1 MINTINQELCT
12 GCGTCLKTCGLDV
25 FRLDTN
31 QNTISPCSR
40 ECPAG
45 TDMRAYNALMQ
56 LGMREEAAQKLKE
69 RNPFPAITG
78 RVCPHPCEKKCS
90 RAEVDGAVNINAVE
104 QYLGDLDLDT
114 LPERPAVRH
123 LAKVAVAG
131 SGPAGL
137 SCAWFLAQMGYP
149 VTVFEAASEPGGMLR
164 WGIPAYRLPT
174 AVIDAQIRQL
184 RSLGVRFVCNTR
196 IGDGCDIS
204 LEELGRRGFKAVF
217 LAPGAALSRR
227 AQIPGEEAAG
237 VFHGLEFLR
246 AARTP
251 RDASVPAGYGFKPG
265 CSVVVVGGGDV
276 AMDAAITAARMGAG
290 HVELV
295 CLEDEE
301 TMPAFPHNIE
311 DARNAGVLINAGWG
325 PVEVTLADGHAKGL
339 KIRKCLSV
347 FDENH
352 KFAPRF
358 DDDTQ
363 REIAGDI
370 IIFAI
375 GQTPDF
381 TPFPELKKVTPGR
394 LEVDPVT
401 FNTSIW
407 NVFAAGDAVSGP
419 SSVISAIAG
428 GREGAISI
436 DRLLKGAHLHSDR
449 TDTRKIPE
457 TLPGKGVLGAPRN
470 ERTPVKA
477 DGFGETR
484 KGLDTVAALDESMRC
499 LTCGAKSKVTY
510 RDDCMTCYFCELR
523 CPSDAIDVFPFKE
536 RLPYTIESNTHAW

>member
-1 MINTINQELCT
+1 MINTIDPELCT

-90 RAEVDGAVNINAVE
+90 RKDVDGAVNINAVE
-104 QYLGDLDLDT
+104 QYLGDLDLPT
-114 LPERPAVRH
+114 QPERPAVRH
-123 LAKVAVAG
+123 LGKVAVAG

-137 SCAWFLAQMGYP
+137 ACAWFLASMGYP

-174 AVIDAQIRQL
+174 EVMDAQIRQL
-184 RSLGVRFVCNTR
+184 RSLGVKFVCNTR
-196 IGDGCDIS
+196 VGDHCDIS
-204 LEELGRRGFKAVF
+204 LEDLGHRGFKAVF
-217 LAPGAALSRR
+217 LAPGAGLSRR
-227 AQIPGEEAAG
+227 AQVPGEEAPG

-251 RDASVPAGYGFKPG
+251 RDASVPAVYGFRPG
-265 CSVVVVGGGDV
+265 CRVVVVGGGDV
-276 AMDAAITAARMGAG
+276 AMDAAITASCLGAR

-295 CLEDEE
+295 CLEDEQ
-301 TMPAFPHNIE
+301 TMPAFPHNIQ
-311 DARNAGVLINAGWG
+311 DARDAGVVINAGWG
-325 PVEVTLADGHAKGL
+325 PVEVTLADGHATGL

-358 DDDTQ
+358 DDSAS
-363 REIAGDI
+363 REIAADVI
-370 IIFAI
+370 VFAI
-375 GQTPDF
+375 GQTPDLS
-381 TPFPELKKVTPGR
+381 PFPELKKASPSR

-401 FNTSIW
+401 YNTSLW
-407 NVFAAGDAVSGP
+407 NVFAAGDAVTGP

-428 GREGAISI
+428 GREAAISI

-449 TDTRKIPE
+449 ADTRQLPS

-470 ERTPVKA
+470 ERVTAKA
-477 DGFGETR
+477 KGFAETR
-484 KGLDTVAALDESMRC
+484 QGLDTVAALDESMRC